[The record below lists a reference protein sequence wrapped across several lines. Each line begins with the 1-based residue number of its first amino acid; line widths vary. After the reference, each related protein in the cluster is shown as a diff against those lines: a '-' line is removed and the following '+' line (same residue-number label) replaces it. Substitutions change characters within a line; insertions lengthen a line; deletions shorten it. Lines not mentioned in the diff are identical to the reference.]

1 MFDLNLI
8 VWYYLYMQE
17 FNLTKAAE
25 LLISS
30 LPKRSGIIL
39 EKRFGLGKIGSRHTL
54 ESIGQ
59 KYGITR
65 ERVRQIERDAI
76 GRIRKASVYKEVM
89 PIFLSL
95 RNYITDKGGVMAEP
109 ILLADFSNENTST
122 HAVRFLL
129 SLAPQLVFRGESDVW
144 YPRWGIEHA
153 KMDTVEASLARV
165 AETLAHKNTTV
176 SYDEL
181 SARLQEDLVS
191 YGVEKLDPP
200 HVLAY
205 LALSKMLG
213 KNCFGQWGHTSSP
226 LVRPRGVRDLA
237 YLVFQKEGIPM
248 HFSLAATRIREVA
261 AERRVHAQTVHNE
274 LIKDQRFILV
284 GRGTYGL
291 VEWGYESG
299 TVRDIISRVLSTNP
313 CDKNAIIAAVLAKRQ
328 VKENTILI
336 NLQNR
341 KYFRKLDDDTYG
353 NVI

>member
-1 MFDLNLI
+1 
-8 VWYYLYMQE
+8 MQE
-17 FNLTKAAE
+17 FNLTKASE
-25 LLISS
+25 MLISS
-30 LPKRSGIIL
+30 LPKRSGVIL
-39 EKRFGLGKIGSRHTL
+39 EKRFGLGKTGLRHTL

-76 GRIRKASVYKEVM
+76 GRIHKGSVYNEVM
-89 PIFLSL
+89 PIFLAL
-95 RNYITDKGGVMAEP
+95 RNYITDNGGVMAEP
-109 ILLADFSNENTST
+109 VLLADFSNENTSA

-144 YPRWGIEHA
+144 HPRWGIEHSKLDA
-153 KMDTVEASLARV
+153 VEASLARV
-165 AETLAHKNTTV
+165 AEILTHKNTTV

-181 SARLQEDLVS
+181 STRLREDLAS
-191 YGVEKLDPP
+191 CGVEKLDQP
-200 HVLAY
+200 HLLAY

-237 YLVFQKEGIPM
+237 YLVFQKEGTPM

-261 AERRVHAQTVHNE
+261 AGRRVHAQTVHNE
-274 LIKDQRFILV
+274 LIKDPRFVLV

-291 VEWGYESG
+291 VEWGYEPG
-299 TVRDIISRVLSTNP
+299 TVRDIISRVLSASP
-313 CDKNAIIAAVLAKRQ
+313 RDKDTIVAAVLAKRH

-341 KYFRKLDDDTYG
+341 KYFRKLDDDTYS